1 MSPEKNF
8 GYLGDGVADD
18 IISMLA
24 RAPDVS
30 VVARNSFFTYKGK
43 ATDVRQIG
51 KELGVS
57 YVLEGSVRKEA
68 DKIRIIA
75 QLIDTRS
82 DEHVWA
88 QRYDKATTDPWA
100 LQDEVTGQI
109 IATLAG
115 ETGQLKKA
123 QYREAWGKDTTSLG
137 EYDYYLRGH
146 DIFLSAVDKAQADR
160 AGEIWREGLAKY
172 PDSDLLKISLG
183 WYHYIAPFSF
193 WSDDPAADYRAAGK
207 LTREVLAHDNLSPLV
222 RKLAH
227 WLMAFVLAQERNFEG
242 ARKEATGAAELA
254 PYDAQM
260 LDHLAVVKLMV
271 GEVDEALEWLDSAD
285 ARDPSLAE
293 ISNYRRGWAYTL
305 QNRNEQ
311 AVAALKQG
319 VDAVDTPLLLA
330 INYVRLGHL
339 DEAKSSVQVA
349 LKIDPTFTQA
359 RWRVGYFYSDPSIVE
374 REVADLA
381 KAGLLEK

>member
-1 MSPEKNF
+1 VDFPWIADHAFVGNGNAEATH
-8 GYLGDGVADD
+8 DGVAH
-18 IISMLA
+18 LF
-24 RAPDVS
+24 R
-30 VVARNSFFTYKGK
+30 R
-43 ATDVRQIG
+43 
-51 KELGVS
+51 
-57 YVLEGSVRKEA
+57 
-68 DKIRIIA
+68 
-75 QLIDTRS
+75 
-82 DEHVWA
+82 
-88 QRYDKATTDPWA
+88 TDPWA

-123 QYREAWGKDTTSLG
+123 QYREAWGKDSLE

-146 DIFLSAVDKAQADR
+146 DIFLSAMDKAQADR

-183 WYHYIAPFSF
+183 WYHYMSPFSF

-207 LTREVLAHDNLSPLV
+207 LSREVLAHDNLSPLV

-242 ARKEATGAAELA
+242 ARKEANGAAELA

-311 AVAALKQG
+311 AVAALKRG
-319 VDAVDTPLLLA
+319 TEFVDTRSCWP
-330 INYVRLGHL
+330 
-339 DEAKSSVQVA
+339 
-349 LKIDPTFTQA
+349 
-359 RWRVGYFYSDPSIVE
+359 
-374 REVADLA
+374 
-381 KAGLLEK
+381 